1 MSYYLFKNYMA
12 CGSLFGVCLRI
23 YIKRQSIPLVGFAH
37 SLSQPVFFFFFF
49 LMTCYVFRTY
59 TGSGIKMNSV

>member
-1 MSYYLFKNYMA
+1 MSSYLFKNYMA

-23 YIKRQSIPLVGFAH
+23 YIKRESISLVDFAH
-37 SLSQPVFFFFFF
+37 SLSQPVFFF

-59 TGSGIKMNSV
+59 TGSGIKVNSV